1 MVWVDST
8 GPAGHKHHQ
17 PHAIPA
23 RKTSNG
29 QDEVDLSIRMTIRG
43 ERTTEYVLNLESD
56 TLFRDIPNMDMP
68 ILDFIPPLPLL
79 LSRDNGYRSSV
90 LVKLDICHPC
100 HPWLFII
107 IKRVLRSNDNSEEDQ
122 NQIEDVFRERKGIS
136 LLLLNRQRK

>member
-1 MVWVDST
+1 MAWVEST
-8 GPAGHKHHQ
+8 GPGHKHHQ

-68 ILDFIPPLPLL
+68 ILDFIPPLSLQ
-79 LSRDNGYRSSV
+79 SRDNGYRSSV

-100 HPWLFII
+100 PPWLFII
-107 IKRVLRSNDNSEEDQ
+107 IIMRVLRSNDNSEEDQ